1 MEENFLNKAELI
13 VNEIREIKEGTS
25 LSIWNDHRA
34 SSMNKNEEIDENT
47 REGEI
52 LLILKETSEIDKRKE
67 LINELNN
74 LKKKKKDLLKEELNN
89 EIEIMKVKLEK
100 EGNTIDR
107 KILKANELL
116 KRVERALRNNEMLI
130 ENRDKDSLV
139 YKAAKIENE
148 KNIKR
153 KDKMPEIIT
162 TLKEEQKK
170 NNLKK
175 EFYSSIDVEKDGI
188 EKIEKLIKENKKEE
202 SKKEENNKNVE
213 TKEIDSSIINNLI
226 SSMDGRKTENNKVG
240 GSIADSLFDK
250 SEVSKEELEEANVI
264 VNSKKTIK
272 REGMLKKSMN
282 KILNLSRKIKGFVKN
297 KINNIKPINLGKNKL
312 NEEEYKIPKVEL
324 KSVEPKNTVERNSKR
339 LNVKK
344 AKINT
349 EDAIRRMEK
358 AAEIKL
364 AEEKENTL

>member
-1 MEENFLNKAELI
+1 M
-13 VNEIREIKEGTS
+13 
-25 LSIWNDHRA
+25 
-34 SSMNKNEEIDENT
+34 
-47 REGEI
+47 
-52 LLILKETSEIDKRKE
+52 
-67 LINELNN
+67 
-74 LKKKKKDLLKEELNN
+74 KKK
-89 EIEIMKVKLEK
+89 
-100 EGNTIDR
+100 R
-107 KILKANELL
+107 
-116 KRVERALRNNEMLI
+116 
-130 ENRDKDSLV
+130 
-139 YKAAKIENE
+139 
-148 KNIKR
+148 
-153 KDKMPEIIT
+153 
-162 TLKEEQKK
+162 
-170 NNLKK
+170 
-175 EFYSSIDVEKDGI
+175 
-188 EKIEKLIKENKKEE
+188 
-202 SKKEENNKNVE
+202 KEENNKNVE

-312 NEEEYKIPKVEL
+312 NEEEYKMPKVEL